1 MMTIMAGTL
10 EEMRAIICEAWGEPS
25 SLLLADVRPPVC
37 GPGQVRIAVEAIGV
51 NFADLLMIRGLY
63 QVKPPFPFSP
73 GFEVAGTVIEAG
85 AGVGSSKVGDRV
97 YAYTTYGAYQEQV
110 SVAATSTFLLPEPIP
125 LAEAAAMPV
134 AFGTSYH
141 ALVDRG
147 ILSAGE
153 TLLVLGAS
161 GGVGTAA
168 IQIGKM
174 LGATVVAAV
183 SSEAKAEF
191 AAQQGADH
199 VIRYDQEKL
208 RDRIHEIT
216 GGSGADV
223 VFDPVGGP
231 HLETAF
237 RSLAWG
243 GRHLVVGFAGGSIP
257 ALPVN
262 LSLLKGA
269 SLVGVYWGAF
279 MERQPERGRE
289 NLATITRL
297 FQEGRLKSL
306 ITRRYPLEE
315 AGRALDNVASRLAMG
330 KVILE
335 V

>member
-1 MMTIMAGTL
+1 
-10 EEMRAIICEAWGEPS
+10 
-25 SLLLADVRPPVC
+25 
-37 GPGQVRIAVEAIGV
+37 
-51 NFADLLMIRGLY
+51 MIRGLY

-73 GFEVAGTVIEAG
+73 GFEVAGTVIEVG
-85 AGVGSSKVGDRV
+85 AGVDSSEVGDRV

-183 SSEAKAEF
+183 SSEAKAEYV
-191 AAQQGADH
+191 AEQGADH

-297 FQEGRLKSL
+297 FQQGRLKSL

-315 AGRALDNVASRLAMG
+315 AGRALDHVASRLAMG

>member
-1 MMTIMAGTL
+1 
-10 EEMRAIICEAWGEPS
+10 
-25 SLLLADVRPPVC
+25 
-37 GPGQVRIAVEAIGV
+37 
-51 NFADLLMIRGLY
+51 
-63 QVKPPFPFSP
+63 
-73 GFEVAGTVIEAG
+73 
-85 AGVGSSKVGDRV
+85 
-97 YAYTTYGAYQEQV
+97 
-110 SVAATSTFLLPEPIP
+110 
-125 LAEAAAMPV
+125 MPV

>member
-1 MMTIMAGTL
+1 
-10 EEMRAIICEAWGEPS
+10 MRAILCEAWGEPE
-25 SLLLADVRPPVC
+25 SLQLAEVSPPPC
-37 GPGQVRIAVEAIGV
+37 GPDQVRIAVEAIGV

-73 GFEVAGTVIEAG
+73 GFEVAGTVIEVG
-85 AGVGSSKVGDRV
+85 AGVDSSEVGDRV

>member
-1 MMTIMAGTL
+1 MA
-10 EEMRAIICEAWGEPS
+10 
-25 SLLLADVRPPVC
+25 
-37 GPGQVRIAVEAIGV
+37 
-51 NFADLLMIRGLY
+51 
-63 QVKPPFPFSP
+63 
-73 GFEVAGTVIEAG
+73 
-85 AGVGSSKVGDRV
+85 
-97 YAYTTYGAYQEQV
+97 
-110 SVAATSTFLLPEPIP
+110 
-125 LAEAAAMPV
+125 V

-141 ALVDRG
+141 ALVDRAG
-147 ILSAGE
+147 LEAGE
-153 TLLVLGAS
+153 TLVVLGAS

-174 LGATVVAAV
+174 LGARVVAAV
-183 SSEAKAEF
+183 SSEAKAGFVAE
-191 AAQQGADH
+191 QGADH
-199 VIRYDQEKL
+199 VIRYDQENL
-208 RDRIHEIT
+208 RERIHQIT
-216 GGSGADV
+216 GGKGADV
-223 VFDPVGGP
+223 VFDPVGGQQ
-231 HLETAF
+231 LELAF

-279 MERQPERGRE
+279 MERQPEQGRE

-306 ITRRYPLEE
+306 ITRRYQLEE
-315 AGRALDNVASRLAMG
+315 AGKALDHLASRQVMG

>member
-1 MMTIMAGTL
+1 
-10 EEMRAIICEAWGEPS
+10 
-25 SLLLADVRPPVC
+25 
-37 GPGQVRIAVEAIGV
+37 VEAIGV

-63 QVKPPFPFSP
+63 QVKPSFPFSP
-73 GFEVAGTVIEAG
+73 GFEVAGTVKEAG
-85 AGVGSSKVGDRV
+85 AGVDHGRVGDRV
-97 YAYTTYGAYQEQV
+97 FAYTTYGAYQEQV
-110 SVAATSTFLLPEPIP
+110 SVAVASTFPVPAAIP
-125 LAEAAAMPV
+125 AAEAAAMAV

-141 ALVDRG
+141 ALVDRAG
-147 ILSAGE
+147 LEAGE
-153 TLLVLGAS
+153 TLVVLGAS

-174 LGATVVAAV
+174 LGARVVAAV
-183 SSEAKAEF
+183 SSEAKAGFVAE
-191 AAQQGADH
+191 QGAYH
-199 VIRYDQEKL
+199 VIRYDQENL
-208 RDRIHEIT
+208 RERIHQIT
-216 GGSGADV
+216 GGKGADV
-223 VFDPVGGP
+223 VFDPVGGQQ
-231 HLETAF
+231 LELAF

-279 MERQPERGRE
+279 MERQPEQGRE

-306 ITRRYPLEE
+306 ITRRYQLEE
-315 AGRALDNVASRLAMG
+315 AGKALDHLASRQVMG